1 MILYASWKA
10 LFTTINAINES
21 GNRNIAGFT
30 SAIAGFTGAMDAD
43 ANLDV
48 QMMCLTHPLGLL
60 LIANNSKE
68 VSIIYHPHNFGGSLL
83 CPTHKMGCLVG
94 MGPNAT
100 PVILNH
106 RSALSPVN
114 AIVPPIDNIKA
125 CLTDNAL
132 AALPIPRQRGVVNL
146 NGINCFIPAPF
157 LRNAVLLADSF
168 AAGPSRLR

>member
-60 LIANNSKE
+60 LIANNCRNDQRKRR
-68 VSIIYHPHNFGGSLL
+68 GL
-83 CPTHKMGCLVG
+83 
-94 MGPNAT
+94 
-100 PVILNH
+100 
-106 RSALSPVN
+106 SAHDV
-114 AIVPPIDNIKA
+114 AWR
-125 CLTDNAL
+125 C
-132 AALPIPRQRGVVNL
+132 
-146 NGINCFIPAPF
+146 
-157 LRNAVLLADSF
+157 
-168 AAGPSRLR
+168 